1 MDDSVALDFHHSS
14 FITSALFCASFLAIL
29 YLSHLFALAQLVDRE
44 CVTPNGGE
52 VC

>member
-1 MDDSVALDFHHSS
+1 MDDSVDFNFHHF
-14 FITSALFCASFLAIL
+14 FITSALFFALVLAIL

-44 CVTPNGGE
+44 CVASNGGE